1 VEVPP
6 SPKSQLQLVGDPVL
20 VSVKLTVSGA
30 DPAVGVATKLAVG
43 AAGWVTV
50 IVRVAV
56 DCPCVFEAV
65 NVAVNVPALV

>member
-1 VEVPP
+1 VDVPP

-56 DCPCVFEAV
+56 DDPCAFVAV
-65 NVAVNVPALV
+65 NVAVNVPVLV